1 MKRSG
6 SLVLAALACCLIA
19 AVPHHSAPRHSTS
32 PPPIDGIRCEG
43 MEGAVVHIHQYL
55 ALYDGYQRVTVPA
68 LIGIHNDCL
77 YWLHTHTAD
86 GLIHDEV
93 PIHKFFTLGN
103 FFDVWRQPL
112 NWYQAGPLHARR
124 GTKLK
129 ITVDGKPF
137 KGNPRNIE
145 LDNHTEI
152 IIKAGPPYIT
162 HPPHYRWGNMG

>member
-6 SLVLAALACCLIA
+6 ILVLAAALACSMLA
-19 AVPHHSAPRHSTS
+19 AAPRHPAPRHAT

-55 ALYDGYQRVTVPA
+55 ALYEGHQRVVVPA
-68 LIGIHNDCL
+68 TIGIHNDCL

-129 ITVDGKPF
+129 ITVNGKSF

-152 IIKAGPPYIT
+152 IIKSGPPFVT
-162 HPPHYRWGNMG
+162 HPPHYKWGNMG

>member
-6 SLVLAALACCLIA
+6 SLIVAALACCFIA
-19 AVPHHSAPRHSTS
+19 AISRHAAPRLTT

-68 LIGIHNDCL
+68 LIGIHDQCL

-93 PIHKFFTLGN
+93 PIRKFFTLGN
-103 FFDVWRQPL
+103 FFDVWKQPL

-129 ITVDGKPF
+129 ITVNGKAF

-152 IIKAGPPYIT
+152 IIKSGPPYIT
-162 HPPHYRWGNMG
+162 HPPHYNWGNMG